1 MCRALG
7 SLGPIGLPVSRP
19 SLLHPLFSLCPC
31 SPVLPFVLRA
41 LTPNGN
47 LPSLGFHRPAQVPR
61 FLLSSQQLTIQWS
74 TPTTWLSNIVVIT
87 PLSSFFFIPLCTLS
101 PLQRSLRVALRRT
114 LTAPRPFPH
123 TFRQLP
129 LPPLTLP
136 PYFGYVW
143 ISHARVYSHVYIYLI
158 SISIKKAVVYLHV
171 YSSLQASPFFD
182 RRTWSFFLPFFFIGM
197 VR

>member
-87 PLSSFFFIPLCTLS
+87 PSFFFFFHPSLHFVSS
-101 PLQRSLRVALRRT
+101 PAISPRCVA
-114 LTAPRPFPH
+114 PH
-123 TFRQLP
+123 TNGSSAFSSYLSATSPPPPDPSSLFRICVNQPCTRL
-129 LPPLTLP
+129 
-136 PYFGYVW
+136 F
-143 ISHARVYSHVYIYLI
+143 ACVYIFNI
-158 SISIKKAVVYLHV
+158 N
-171 YSSLQASPFFD
+171 FD
-182 RRTWSFFLPFFFIGM
+182 
-197 VR
+197 